1 MEQKNSSTF
10 KIDKKYHKDIL
21 SFIKLNEIGDVDIFI
36 NKCFKKGFDIERFG
50 LLGGETEVKEVEKI
64 VEKIVEIPVEK
75 IVEIIK
81 EIPSP
86 PTEVEVIKYV
96 DREVVKEV
104 PVEKIVEKIVN
115 IYDNDDEKIFQLNK
129 DFDEERQKFSIKIE
143 EMENIFQK
151 EKNELISQIGKPND
165 KTKML
170 ENTLLNLRKELQLKQ
185 TTINELEDKVKSL
198 EEQSSKNV
206 NAIYLKGS
214 NLNQKI

>member
-1 MEQKNSSTF
+1 VEQKNSSTY

-64 VEKIVEIPVEK
+64 VEKIVEI
-75 IVEIIK
+75 
-81 EIPSP
+81 
-86 PTEVEVIKYV
+86 
-96 DREVVKEV
+96 

-198 EEQSSKNV
+198 EEQLSKNV